1 MGEVRHLGEFGGLV
15 PPPYRFV
22 AGSLALLVFVCLAP
36 LHSPYWGAAT
46 QLKYKKTYL
55 TLDFATR
62 KPYPCGTI
70 SAFFQVVSV
79 ATYPSVFQ
87 SA

>member
-22 AGSLALLVFVCLAP
+22 CCFLALLVFVCLAP

-46 QLKYKKTYL
+46 HLKYKKNL
-55 TLDFATR
+55 PDAGHFIVER
-62 KPYPCGTI
+62 KESIP
-70 SAFFQVVSV
+70 SFVAFFEVSLGCFCV
-79 ATYPSVFQ
+79 NKC
-87 SA
+87 

>member
-22 AGSLALLVFVCLAP
+22 VVCLALLVVVCLAP

-46 QLKYKKTYL
+46 HLKYKKIKKERSFSRWVEEYL
-55 TLDFATR
+55 QD
-62 KPYPCGTI
+62 KNIYM
-70 SAFFQVVSV
+70 
-79 ATYPSVFQ
+79 Y
-87 SA
+87 

>member
-22 AGSLALLVFVCLAP
+22 AVCLAW
-36 LHSPYWGAAT
+36 LVFAVWRHYTTLLGGGHS
-46 QLKYKKTYL
+46 LKKLKKTYL

>member
-22 AGSLALLVFVCLAP
+22 VVCLALLVVVCLAP

-46 QLKYKKTYL
+46 HLKYRKNLPDAGGTVHVH
-55 TLDFATR
+55 FAL
-62 KPYPCGTI
+62 
-70 SAFFQVVSV
+70 SFFSLFAVSC
-79 ATYPSVFQ
+79 Q
-87 SA
+87 

>member
-1 MGEVRHLGEFGGLV
+1 MTVWTCAVTTRALRGKEFFCCRPLV
-15 PPPYRFV
+15 LDF
-22 AGSLALLVFVCLAP
+22 
-36 LHSPYWGAAT
+36 H
-46 QLKYKKTYL
+46 TYL

>member
-1 MGEVRHLGEFGGLV
+1 MHGSVGLRRV
-15 PPPYRFV
+15 
-22 AGSLALLVFVCLAP
+22 
-36 LHSPYWGAAT
+36 
-46 QLKYKKTYL
+46 TYL
-55 TLDFATR
+55 MLDFVTR
-62 KPYPCGTI
+62 KPYPCTI